1 MPDLDIAD
9 CFAVDGPLAGALPG
23 YSPRASQ
30 IELAQAIGETIDSR
44 GTLVA
49 EAGTG
54 IGKTWA
60 YLVPAMLKGG
70 KVLISTG
77 TRTLQDQLFSR
88 DLPRV
93 RAALTIPVSTA
104 LLKGRSNYICHYHLE
119 RLEGDERALKSR
131 SEISQLRAIQVFAK
145 STRTGDRGE
154 LGKIPE
160 DAEIWQRVTSTR
172 ENCLGQECPHI
183 RDCFVVKARK
193 QAQEADIV
201 VINHALFM
209 ADLVL
214 RESGITDLLPD
225 ADTIIFDEAH
235 QLPDT
240 ATRFLG
246 SSVSTHQLLDFAR
259 MTEVAGLA
267 HAREAMNWSEA
278 HKRIET
284 AAREL
289 RLAAAPVEKMPGRKA
304 TFENIPQPE
313 AFDQALAALY
323 DAVDNTS
330 RSLAALGERHP
341 DLATAARAGTDIAA
355 RLVRWSQPGRQGA
368 AVRGG
373 RHRLPFAAAQAPEA
387 RDAEPATSRHETGLA
402 AAADGASSRGEGTAW
417 PAQGAASAA
426 VDTAQST
433 DEHTSA
439 PAGTGSAAAGG
450 LVRLAGA
457 TRPASAQQRR
467 TQALA
472 LDEESHA
479 QAARALLRP
488 GAGSRPAATM
498 AVSGAAAGAS
508 SAHAASGARAGVA
521 ATATAA
527 SAAAATSASHAHA
540 ASQDAR
546 DAQAELSALLGDVAP
561 AATSG
566 AGSLHDWTGPSVRWV
581 EHGNHHIRL
590 HSAPLSVAR
599 AFSRFRRANQA
610 WILTSATLSVA
621 NDFRH
626 FTHQL
631 GLYDARSGQWA
642 SPFDYPTQGL
652 LYVPQGMPEP
662 QSPQFLPAF
671 ADRLMPLL
679 QASPGGAL
687 VLCTTL
693 RAVDRMAE
701 LLADRFDDAGIE
713 WPLLKQGEATRRD
726 LLERFQALDHP
737 VLVGSA
743 SFWEGIDLPGRVLT
757 LVAIDKLPFAP
768 PDDPVIEARLRACRE
783 RGGNPFAEYQ
793 LPEAAI
799 SLKQGAG
806 RLIRTESDWGVLM
819 VADTRLV
826 DKPYGKRLWRG
837 LPPFARTR
845 DPAQAVA
852 FFDRHVAP

>member
-30 IELAQAIGETIDSR
+30 VELSQAIAETIDDR

-60 YLVPAMLKGG
+60 YLVPAMLRGG

-77 TRTLQDQLFSR
+77 TRTLQDQLFAR

-93 RAALTIPVSTA
+93 RAALAVPISVA

-119 RLEGDERALKSR
+119 RMEGDERALKSR
-131 SEISQLRAIQVFAK
+131 TEISQFRAIQVFAK
-145 STRTGDRGE
+145 STRSGDRGE

-214 RESGITDLLPD
+214 RESGITDLLPE

-267 HAREAMNWSEA
+267 HAREATNWSEA

-289 RLAAAPVEKMPGRKA
+289 RLAAASVEKMPGRKA
-304 TFENIPQPE
+304 TFENIPEPE
-313 AFDQALAALY
+313 VFDAALATLWEE
-323 DAVDNTS
+323 VDKTS
-330 RSLAALGERHP
+330 RALAALGERHP
-341 DLATAARAGTDIAA
+341 DLATAARAGADIAA
-355 RLVRWSQPGRQGA
+355 RLMRWSQPGRPGA
-368 AVRGG
+368 PLLASGVS
-373 RHRLPFAAAQAPEA
+373 
-387 RDAEPATSRHETGLA
+387 RDTDSTTASR
-402 AAADGASSRGEGTAW
+402 
-417 PAQGAASAA
+417 AASAGA
-426 VDTAQST
+426 ETGHAACDGERAETAGWGRDDTIDPSRRV
-433 DEHTSA
+433 
-439 PAGTGSAAAGG
+439 AAA
-450 LVRLAGA
+450 R
-457 TRPASAQQRR
+457 RPASAEQKRA
-467 TQALA
+467 QALA
-472 LDEESHA
+472 ISEQSHA
-479 QAARALLRP
+479 AAARSLFKTGSTP
-488 GAGSRPAATM
+488 GASA
-498 AVSGAAAGAS
+498 AS
-508 SAHAASGARAGVA
+508 SGRVPPASPTGA
-521 ATATAA
+521 ATAQANA
-527 SAAAATSASHAHA
+527 SSGL
-540 ASQDAR
+540 QDSP
-546 DAQAELSALLGDVAP
+546 AQAELAALLGDVAP
-561 AATSG
+561 ASVPAAAG
-566 AGSLHDWTGPSVRWV
+566 AGGALHDWTGPSVRWI
-581 EHGNHHIRL
+581 EHGTHHVRL

-599 AFSRFRRANQA
+599 AFSRFRGANQA

-631 GLYDARSGQWA
+631 GLYEARSGQWA

-652 LYVPQGMPEP
+652 LYVPQGMPEA
-662 QSPQFLPAF
+662 QSPQFLDAF

-679 QASPGGAL
+679 TASPGGAL

-693 RAVDRMAE
+693 RAVDRMAQ
-701 LLADRFDDAGIE
+701 LLAERFEDADVP

-726 LLERFQALDHP
+726 LLERFQALEHP

-783 RGGNPFAEYQ
+783 RGGNPFVEYQ

-799 SLKQGAG
+799 ALKQGAG

-845 DPAQAVA
+845 DPRQAVA
-852 FFDRHVAP
+852 FFERNAQVAFQSVQS

>member
-9 CFAVDGPLAGALPG
+9 YFAVDGLLAAALPG
-23 YSPRASQ
+23 YSPRDSQ
-30 IELAQAIGETIDSR
+30 IELSQAIAQTIDER

-77 TRTLQDQLFSR
+77 TRTLQDQLFGR

-93 RAALTIPVSTA
+93 RAALTVPITTA
-104 LLKGRSNYICHYHLE
+104 LLKGRNNYICHYHLE

-131 SEISQLRAIQVFAK
+131 TEISQYRAIKLFAMT
-145 STRTGDRGE
+145 TRTGDRGE
-154 LGKIPE
+154 LGQIPE
-160 DAEIWQRVTSTR
+160 DAEIWPRVTSTR

-183 RDCFVVKARK
+183 RECFVVKARK

-214 RESGITDLLPD
+214 REEGITDLLPE
-225 ADTIIFDEAH
+225 ADVIIFDEAH

-289 RLAAAPVEKMPGRKA
+289 RLAAAAVEKMPGRKA
-304 TFENIPQPE
+304 TFENIPDPD
-313 AFDQALAALY
+313 AFDEALAVLRQVVEAT
-323 DAVDNTS
+323 AK
-330 RSLAALGERHP
+330 SLNVVGEKHP
-341 DLATAARAGTDIAA
+341 DLATAARAGTDIAV
-355 RLVRWSQPGRQGA
+355 RLTRWAEPGRHA
-368 AVRGG
+368 APGSMTED
-373 RHRLPFAAAQAPEA
+373 PAAHLE
-387 RDAEPATSRHETGLA
+387 
-402 AAADGASSRGEGTAW
+402 
-417 PAQGAASAA
+417 
-426 VDTAQST
+426 
-433 DEHTSA
+433 
-439 PAGTGSAAAGG
+439 
-450 LVRLAGA
+450 
-457 TRPASAQQRR
+457 
-467 TQALA
+467 
-472 LDEESHA
+472 A
-479 QAARALLRP
+479 QAARQDQGW
-488 GAGSRPAATM
+488 GADQSR
-498 AVSGAAAGAS
+498 SSKSDDSDAS
-508 SAHAASGARAGVA
+508 SS
-521 ATATAA
+521 TMPA
-527 SAAAATSASHAHA
+527 SAASNTA
-540 ASQDAR
+540 DA
-546 DAQAELSALLGDVAP
+546 DKAPADLVGLLGDAAPRAP
-561 AATSG
+561 AQPAMR
-566 AGSLHDWTGPSVRWV
+566 DWTGPSVRWI
-581 EHGNHHIRL
+581 EHGLHHVRM
-590 HSAPLSVAR
+590 HYAPLSVAR
-599 AFSRFRRANQA
+599 AFSRFRRPEQA

-626 FTHQL
+626 FTYQL
-631 GLYDARSGQWA
+631 GLYSARTGQWA
-642 SPFDYPTQGL
+642 SPFDYARQGL

-662 QSPQFLPAF
+662 QSPQFLADF

-679 QASPGGAL
+679 HASPGGAL

-693 RAVDRMAE
+693 RAVDRMAQ
-701 LLADRFDDAGIE
+701 LLGERFEEEDLE
-713 WPLLKQGEATRRD
+713 WPLLKQGDATRRD
-726 LLERFQALDHP
+726 LLERFRTLTHP

-743 SFWEGIDLPGRVLT
+743 SFWEGIDLPGEMLT

-793 LPEAAI
+793 IPEAAI
-799 SLKQGAG
+799 ALKQGAG

-819 VADTRLV
+819 VADMRLV

-837 LPPFARTR
+837 LPPFSRTR

-852 FFDRHVAP
+852 FLERHVEPVSDA